1 MEVSPPKGSAVP
13 VQKARNPE
21 LVIDAES
28 VARLRATIGRLARQM
43 RLSAA
48 HAGLTPTQMSVLS
61 SVAQE
66 GPLRLAELQSIEA
79 VNPTMLS
86 RVVGKLEEAGLISRV
101 VDPVDRRVITVAVTP
116 EGRRTQERVRDQRNQ
131 LLTTLL
137 HDLPPEQAAAV
148 LAALPALE
156 ALSLGLTS

>member
-1 MEVSPPKGSAVP
+1 MPAPS
-13 VQKARNPE
+13 ARNPE

-28 VARLRATIGRLARQM
+28 VTRLRATIGRLARQM
-43 RLSAA
+43 RLSATD
-48 HAGLTPTQMSVLS
+48 AGLTPTQMSVLS
-61 SVAQE
+61 SVVRE

-86 RVVGKLEEAGLISRV
+86 RVVGKLEAAGLISRDG
-101 VDPVDRRVITVAVTP
+101 DPVDRRVVTVSVTP
-116 EGRRTQERVRDQRNQ
+116 AGRRTQERVKDERNR
-131 LLTTLL
+131 LLTGLL
-137 HDLPPEQAAAV
+137 NDLPPEQAAAV